1 MRFDFTEIHDTDDFV
16 NLEPGWYTVS
26 VQEVR
31 EGRTREGD
39 PRWGVLLRVAEGE
52 FAGRFAAWDGIVWS
66 ERGAQRAKLVLD
78 AFELDTRGEVELE
91 PKDLL
96 GRSVDVQL
104 VPEEYEHP
112 VTGRRQRRNRVPY
125 SGYAVAGSAGCG
137 GHLDTVRVPIGA
149 PDRSQQVDGWGGE
162 GESCAHEPGLDGTHS
177 APF

>member
-31 EGRTREGD
+31 EGQTREGD
-39 PRWGVLLRVAEGE
+39 PRWGLLLRVAEGE

-66 ERGAQRAKLVLD
+66 ERGAQRAKRVLD
-78 AFELDTRGEVELE
+78 AFELDTRGAVELE
-91 PKDLL
+91 PADLL
-96 GRSVDVQL
+96 AQKVDVQL

-112 VTGRRQRRNRVPY
+112 VTGRRQRRNRIPY
-125 SGYAVAGSAGCG
+125 DGYAVAGSARGRG
-137 GHLDTVRVPIGA
+137 LSAEAEVGARVA
-149 PDRSQQVDGWGGE
+149 DRGQQVDGWGGE
-162 GESCAHEPGLDGTHS
+162 GESCSHEPGLDGSHP